1 MKPITKNKTEYINI
15 HEPGAIQAF
24 SHTFNYYLNSLLPLY
39 KHSLVILCI
48 GTDRATGDSLGPL
61 VGYKLRSLDF
71 PGVHVYG
78 TLDEPVHAKNLEST
92 LAHIKE
98 HQPHSLVLA
107 IDACL
112 GSMDHVGHITIGD
125 GPIKPGAGVQ
135 KNLPSAGDFHITG
148 IVNFSSMMNMAILQN
163 TRLSLVMKMADMI
176 ALNIRYCLWRY
187 FQKNDAGKSPR
198 ISRPADYLDKKILS

>member
-1 MKPITKNKTEYINI
+1 MIKPATNNQTAYINI
-15 HEPGAIQAF
+15 HEPNALQAF
-24 SHTFNYYLNSLLPLY
+24 SNTFNHYLSSLLPLY
-39 KHSLVILCI
+39 KYSMVILCI

-61 VGYKLRSLDF
+61 VGYKLKSLDF
-71 PGVHVYG
+71 PGIYVFG
-78 TLDEPVHAKNLEST
+78 TLDEPVHAKNLKDT
-92 LAHIKE
+92 LSHIK
-98 HQPHSLVLA
+98 HHHPHSLILA

-112 GSMDHVGHITIGD
+112 GSIEHVGHITIGN

-135 KNLPSAGDFHITG
+135 KDLPCAGDFHITG

-187 FQKNDAGKSPR
+187 FQNNDILNIQCTPNTKH
-198 ISRPADYLDKKILS
+198 KKLS

>member
-1 MKPITKNKTEYINI
+1 MINPIEKNKTIYINT
-15 HEPGAIQAF
+15 HDRNALQSF
-24 SHTFNYYLNSLLPLY
+24 SNTFNGYLQALLPLH

-61 VGYKLRSLDF
+61 VGYKLRTLDL

-78 TLDEPVHAKNLEST
+78 NLDQPVHAKNLALTLTHIES
-92 LAHIKE
+92 
-98 HQPHSLVLA
+98 QYPDSLVLA

-112 GSMDHVGHITIGD
+112 GSMDRVGYITIGE
-125 GPIKPGAGVQ
+125 GPLRPGAGVQ
-135 KNLPSAGDFHITG
+135 KNLPCAGDFHITG
-148 IVNFSSMMNMAILQN
+148 IVNFNSMMNMSILQN

-187 FQKNDAGKSPR
+187 FQKKDHPKEP
-198 ISRPADYLDKKILS
+198 

>member
-1 MKPITKNKTEYINI
+1 MTKSKTEYINI
-15 HEPGAIQAF
+15 HEPGAIHSF
-24 SHTFNYYLNSLLPLY
+24 SNTFNDYLYSLLPLY
-39 KHSLVILCI
+39 KSSLVILCI

-78 TLDEPVHAKNLEST
+78 TLDEPVHAKNLQTT
-92 LAHIKE
+92 LTHIKQE
-98 HQPHSLVLA
+98 HPHALLLA
-107 IDACL
+107 IDASL

-135 KNLPSAGDFHITG
+135 KDLPAAGDFHITG

-187 FQKNDAGKSPR
+187 FQNIDANKSQRTSSPF
-198 ISRPADYLDKKILS
+198 DQLNKKRLS

>member
-1 MKPITKNKTEYINI
+1 MTKPTTKNQATYIDI
-15 HEPGAIQAF
+15 HEPRALQSF
-24 SHTFNYYLNSLLPLY
+24 SNTFNQYLSNLLPLY
-39 KHSLVILCI
+39 KYSLVILCI

-71 PGVHVYG
+71 PGVHVFG
-78 TLDEPVHAKNLEST
+78 TLDEPVHAKNLEDT
-92 LAHIKE
+92 LNHIKQ
-98 HQPHSLVLA
+98 HHPHSLVLA

-135 KNLPSAGDFHITG
+135 KNLPCAGDFHITG

-187 FQKNDAGKSPR
+187 FQNHEGLQSTATTS
-198 ISRPADYLDKKILS
+198 LDNKRLS

>member
-1 MKPITKNKTEYINI
+1 MIIVIKSITKSKTAYINI
-15 HEPGAIQAF
+15 HEPGALQSF
-24 SHTFNYYLNSLLPLY
+24 SATFNNYLYNLLPLY

-61 VGYKLRSLDF
+61 VGYKLRSLDL

-92 LAHIKE
+92 LTNIKE
-98 HQPHSLVLA
+98 QHPHSLVLA

-112 GSMDHVGHITIGD
+112 GSMDRVGHISIGD

-135 KNLPSAGDFHITG
+135 KDLPAAGDFHITG
-148 IVNFSSMMNMAILQN
+148 IVNFSSIMNMAILQN

-187 FQKNDAGKSPR
+187 FQNDDNNKG
-198 ISRPADYLDKKILS
+198 YLRSINS

>member
-1 MKPITKNKTEYINI
+1 MIVITPITKNKTQYINI
-15 HEPGAIQAF
+15 HEPGAIHAF
-24 SHTFNYYLNSLLPLY
+24 SNTFNDYLYNVLPLY
-39 KHSLVILCI
+39 KYSLVILCI

-61 VGYKLRSLDF
+61 VGHKLKSLNF
-71 PGVHVYG
+71 PGVYVYG

-92 LAHIKE
+92 LIHIKE
-98 HQPHSLVLA
+98 QHPHSLILA

-148 IVNFSSMMNMAILQN
+148 IVNFSSIMNMAILQN

-176 ALNIRYCLWRY
+176 ALNIRCCLWRY
-187 FQKNDAGKSPR
+187 FQKNKMPYPQGT
-198 ISRPADYLDKKILS
+198 KKLS

>member
-1 MKPITKNKTEYINI
+1 MIKPAPKNQTAYINI
-15 HEPGAIQAF
+15 HEPSALQSF
-24 SHTFNYYLNSLLPLY
+24 SNTFNHYLSSLLPLY
-39 KHSLVILCI
+39 RYSLVILCI

-61 VGYKLRSLDF
+61 VGYKLRTLDF
-71 PGVHVYG
+71 PGVHVFG
-78 TLDEPVHAKNLEST
+78 TLDEPVHAKNLEDT
-92 LAHIKE
+92 LAHIKQ
-98 HQPHSLVLA
+98 HHPHSLVLA

-112 GSMDHVGHITIGD
+112 GSMEHVGHITIGD

-135 KNLPSAGDFHITG
+135 KDLPPAGDFHITG

-187 FQKNDAGKSPR
+187 FQNNETLKPQV
-198 ISRPADYLDKKILS
+198 ISNLDKKRLS